1 MLYYLLLGVLVV
13 VLVVFYQHAKQ
24 AKRQR
29 NTTQLR
35 LLLHEIE
42 PAEKAFSGYVA
53 AESGYFANYTL
64 RAWQAQYE
72 ALGRSVAACQYQNSE
87 LSGLEKGRVA
97 SFLDYCQRGEAIR
110 ADFNRAFIPQE
121 LARYDHLFSRVEGRS
136 LDGQQRTAIVS
147 DEDNNLVVAG
157 AGSGKTTT
165 IVGKVQYVLDRY
177 KIAPERIL
185 LISFTNKSA
194 ATLAERIGIRGI
206 QPRTFH
212 KFGKDVIGAVEG
224 QQPSLYDESQLDGF
238 LTGVLQ
244 ELMQQPAYAE
254 LLVDFFLYELK
265 PRKPDEEFRN
275 QGEYIQHLQDFNFRS
290 YKTVG
295 REGNGK
301 TTYKRE
307 VVKSV
312 QECQIANFL
321 LLNNVEYE
329 YEAPYEHRT
338 ATTQHAQW
346 KPDFTIR
353 QDGRRIY
360 LEHFGVDRA
369 GNVPAFF
376 AKEGQSVADARA
388 RYQQKMEWAR
398 QTSQAHGTV
407 LLETY
412 SYQTFE
418 DPLLGFL
425 RDLLTQQG
433 IRLQPKT
440 AAETWAIIS
449 TAAEDEVSSFQ
460 TLLRTFINHLK
471 SNNYT
476 VEQVRQAN
484 ERSADVVQRKRNRQ
498 FLQVVEPLFERY
510 AQELARRQEID
521 FNDLINRAAGY
532 VRSGEYN
539 RQFNYIII
547 DEFQDIS
554 QGRYQLI
561 RALTERHPATK
572 LFCVGDDWQSIY
584 RFAGSDL
591 ALFKN
596 FSQYFGYSLL
606 SKIETTYRFHEPLI
620 SDSGTFITQ
629 NPNQTPKQLRS
640 GSPGKKT
647 AYRVVYATAGQQD
660 DTTALRELLDE
671 LIATVPDLQ
680 QKELLLLGRY
690 SFDLKRLK
698 NATRSFAIDHGSHMV
713 HYVYSDGAGRP
724 QTLHLPFMTVHKS
737 KGLEAD
743 IVIVLNCNS
752 GRLGF
757 PSEMA
762 DDPALGLVLS
772 AADQFANGE
781 ERRLFYVALTRAKEQ
796 VFLVTDPAFK
806 SKFIRELESQNGA
819 VPGEQR
825 GQRCPACRAAEL
837 VKRTGVSAKGI
848 PWAFYGC
855 PNFAYGCDYKEWVKA
870 SSVSAQPA

>member
-1 MLYYLLLGVLVV
+1 MLYFLLFGTL
-13 VLVVFYQHAKQ
+13 LVVFVVFFQQAKQ

-35 LLLHEIE
+35 LLLVEIE
-42 PAEKAFSGYVA
+42 QAERAFSSYISPEA
-53 AESGYFANYTL
+53 GYFANHT
-64 RAWQAQYE
+64 RQVWQAQYE
-72 ALGRSVAACQYQNSE
+72 ALGQSVAAYQYQNSE
-87 LSGLEKGRVA
+87 LSGLEKSRVG
-97 SFLDYCQRGEAIR
+97 SFLDYHQRGEAIR
-110 ADFNRAFIPQE
+110 TDFNQAFIPQE
-121 LARYDHLFSRVEGRS
+121 LARYDALFSQVEGRS
-136 LDGQQRTAIVS
+136 LDVQQRTAIVS

-177 KIAPERIL
+177 RIAPESIL
-185 LISFTNKSA
+185 LISFTNQSA
-194 ATLAERIGIRGI
+194 TTLAERIGIAGI

-212 KFGKDVIGAVEG
+212 KFGKDIIGTVER

-238 LTGVLQ
+238 LTGALQ
-244 ELMQQPAYAE
+244 ELMQQPAYTE

-265 PRKPDEEFRN
+265 PRKPDEEFRH

-290 YKTVG
+290 YKTVS
-295 REGNGK
+295 RQSNGK

-307 VVKSV
+307 IVKSV

-321 LLNNVEYE
+321 LLHNVEYQ
-329 YEAPYEHRT
+329 YEAPYEYRT
-338 ATTQHAQW
+338 ATAQHAQW
-346 KPDFTIR
+346 KPDFTIV

-376 AKEGQSVADARA
+376 AKEGQSVAEARA
-388 RYQQKMEWAR
+388 RYQEKMEWAR
-398 QTSQAHGTV
+398 QTSRAHGTL

-412 SYQTFE
+412 SYQAHE

-425 RDLLTQQG
+425 RELLVQHG

-449 TAAEDEVSSFQ
+449 AVAADEVISFQ
-460 TLLRTFINHLK
+460 TLLRTFISHLK
-471 SNNYT
+471 SSNYS
-476 VEQVRQAN
+476 VERVRQIN
-484 ERSADVVQRKRNRQ
+484 ERGTDIVQMKRNRQ
-498 FLQVVEPLFERY
+498 FLQVVEPLFECY
-510 AQELARRQEID
+510 ARELARRQEID

-532 VRSGEYN
+532 VRSGEYD
-539 RQFNYIII
+539 RQFDYIII

-591 ALFKN
+591 SLFKN
-596 FSQYFGYSLL
+596 FSEKFGYSLL

-620 SDSGTFITQ
+620 SDSSTFITR

-647 AYRVVYATAGQQD
+647 AYRVVYTAAGQQD
-660 DTTALRELLDE
+660 DTNALRELLDE
-671 LIATVPDLQ
+671 LIATVPDLH
-680 QKELLLLGRY
+680 QKELKLLGRY

-698 NATRSFAIDHGSHMV
+698 NTTRSFAIDANHRTV
-713 HYVYSDGAGRP
+713 QYPYIDGAGEP
-724 QTLHLPFMTVHKS
+724 QTLHLPFLTVHKS
-737 KGLEAD
+737 KGLEAN
-743 IVIVLNCNS
+743 IIIVLNCNS

-762 DDPALGLVLS
+762 DDPALNLVLS

-796 VFLVTDPAFK
+796 VFLVADPAFR
-806 SKFIRELESQNGA
+806 SKFVRELEAKNGGA
-819 VPGEQR
+819 PGQQLGR
-825 GQRCPACRAAEL
+825 QCPECRAAEL
-837 VKRTGVSAKGI
+837 VKREGISAKGT

-870 SSVSAQPA
+870 SAVNTQPK